1 MNRMHTKYDI
11 RQTTHLLG
19 GNRKTSPYVT

>member
-1 MNRMHTKYDI
+1 MHTKYDI